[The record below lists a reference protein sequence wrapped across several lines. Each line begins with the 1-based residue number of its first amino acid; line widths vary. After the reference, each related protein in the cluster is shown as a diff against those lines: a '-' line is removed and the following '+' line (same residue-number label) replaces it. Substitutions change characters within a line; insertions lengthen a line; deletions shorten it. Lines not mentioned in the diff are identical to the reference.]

1 MRRQVA
7 DRSATVAATPIRQC
21 WRPLSLGAPKL
32 NRVRYGSREFGDRSS
47 AISIGSW
54 IFPEFLTK
62 RPDEDVRLLAEEQ
75 SELVNIS

>member
-1 MRRQVA
+1 MLT
-7 DRSATVAATPIRQC
+7 D
-21 WRPLSLGAPKL
+21 RPLWLCHVDPPLLETALLRRTQL
-32 NRVRYGSREFGDRSS
+32 NRLRYGSREFGDRSS